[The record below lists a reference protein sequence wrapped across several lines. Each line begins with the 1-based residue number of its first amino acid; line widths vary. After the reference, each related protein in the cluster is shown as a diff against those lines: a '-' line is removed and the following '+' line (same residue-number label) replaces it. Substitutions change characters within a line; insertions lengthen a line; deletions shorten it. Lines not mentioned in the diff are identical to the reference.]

1 MIRIAHG
8 KEATQIT
15 VFRTCSALKVSQ
27 QADGIFFLEI
37 DIHHIRLVVLTL
49 LAKEFAVLAILVVY
63 LYLLDGIGGKILQH
77 DLLVA
82 SEEILAVE
90 QQILNKLAVVIDAS
104 IFLDFHTRHLP
115 DQGIK
120 HTALCQNKGIG
131 VIDNSISLMIKL
143 HLTSYDIYLLQHLRI
158 RAQHHWRKLP
168 QILPLPQVTYGNVD
182 IRCLIAQIA
191 GTNDIVSLYS
201 WHVKLK
207 DGGITFLII
216 PGPMV
221 VRHQGFNNRAV

>member
-1 MIRIAHG
+1 MVRIAHG
-8 KEATQIT
+8 KEAAQIT
-15 VFRTCSALKVSQ
+15 VFRTCSALEVSQ

-49 LAKEFAVLAILVVY
+49 LTKEFAVLAVLIVY

-104 IFLDFHTRHLP
+104 IFLDFHTRHLS

-131 VIDNSISLMIKL
+131 VIDNRISLMIKL

-158 RAQHHWRKLP
+158 RAQHHRRKLP

-182 IRCLIAQIA
+182 IRSLIAQIA

-201 WHVKLK
+201 WHIKLK

-221 VRHQGFNNRAV
+221 VRHQGFNNRTV